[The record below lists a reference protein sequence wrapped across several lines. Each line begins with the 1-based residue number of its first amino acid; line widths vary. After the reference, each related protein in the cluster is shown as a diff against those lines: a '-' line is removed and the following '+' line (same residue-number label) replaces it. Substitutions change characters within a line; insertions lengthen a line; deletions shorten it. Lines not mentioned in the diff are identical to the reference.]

1 MLEMNRMIINILLV
15 FIFTAFSIN
24 AQDID
29 NVSKRGTTAAQ
40 FLKVSQG
47 ARATGM
53 GSAFVAVSDDVSS
66 MFWNVA
72 GIARQKNNSVIF
84 DHTQWIADLGYNFI
98 AGSFNLGDYGTI
110 GLSFTGSNYG
120 EMKVT
125 TIDEPNGTGA
135 VFGVNDA
142 TFSLAWAMNLTQEF
156 SIGLAPKVISQS
168 IWNTSGTSFAID
180 MGILYDTPLD
190 GLTIGMSITNLGT
203 KLQLSGTT
211 DVVLIDQD
219 PETTGNNDRIPGEYS
234 TGAWSLP
241 LTYVLGLSY
250 SVINTGMHKFIV
262 DVDARHPN
270 DNYESVNVGGEYVF
284 NDVLALRAGYK
295 SMFLEDSQ
303 ESFALGAG
311 FKQKI
316 LGNIAF
322 YIDYAYQDFGI
333 LTAVHKVSI
342 GIDF

>member
-1 MLEMNRMIINILLV
+1 MNRMIKNIFLI
-15 FIFTAFSIN
+15 FIFAAFSIN
-24 AQDID
+24 AQVDD
-29 NVSKRGTTAAQ
+29 VSKRGTTAAQ

-53 GSAFVAVSDDVSS
+53 GSAFVAVADDASS

-98 AGSFNLGDYGTI
+98 AGTINLGDFGTI
-110 GLSFTGSNYG
+110 GLSFVGSNYG
-120 EMKVT
+120 EMKVR
-125 TIDEPNGTGA
+125 TIDEPDGTGA
-135 VFGVNDA
+135 VFGVSDVA
-142 TFSLAWAMNLTQEF
+142 FSLGWAINLTQEF
-156 SIGLAPKVISQS
+156 SIGFNPKVISQS
-168 IWNTSGTSFAID
+168 IWNTSGTSFAVD

-203 KLQLSGTT
+203 KLQLSGST

-250 SVINTGMHKFIV
+250 KVIDSDMHKIII
-262 DVDARHPN
+262 DVDAKHPN
-270 DNYESVNVGGEYVF
+270 DNYESLNIGGEYVF
-284 NDVLALRAGYK
+284 NNVIALRGGYK
-295 SMFLEDSQ
+295 ALFLEGSE

-311 FKQKI
+311 FRQRL

-322 YIDYAYQDFGI
+322 HIDYAYQDFGAFA
-333 LTAVHKVSI
+333 AVHKISV

>member
-1 MLEMNRMIINILLV
+1 MNRMIKNIFLI
-15 FIFTAFSIN
+15 FIFAAFSIN
-24 AQDID
+24 AQYVD

-53 GSAFVAVSDDVSS
+53 GSAFVAVSDDASS

-72 GIARQKNNSVIF
+72 GIARQKNNSVVF

-98 AGSFNLGDYGTI
+98 AGTINLGDYGAI
-110 GLSFTGSNYG
+110 GLSFVGSNYG
-120 EMKVT
+120 EMNVT

-135 VFGVNDA
+135 VFGVSDVA
-142 TFSLAWAMNLTQEF
+142 FSLGWAINLTQEF
-156 SIGLAPKVISQS
+156 SIGFNPKVIQQS

-180 MGILYDTPLD
+180 MGILYDTPFD

-203 KLQLSGTT
+203 KLQLTGSS
-211 DVVLIDQD
+211 DVVLIDPD

-250 SVINTGMHKFIV
+250 SVINTDMHKFIV
-262 DVDARHPN
+262 DVDAKHPN
-270 DNYESVNVGGEYVF
+270 DNYESINVGGEYVF
-284 NDVLALRAGYK
+284 NNVIALRGGYK
-295 SMFLEDSQ
+295 ALFLEGSE

-311 FKQKI
+311 FRQRL

-322 YIDYAYQDFGI
+322 HIDYAYQDFGVLAAI
-333 LTAVHKVSI
+333 HKISV